1 MHPRRGQAVR
11 DEVAFFQAVK
21 VLLTKR
27 DISSKKRTDEER
39 DPAVRQIIGIL
50 DDDFLNAVRNLPE
63 RNLAVELLER
73 LAVRNNDAGLD
84 RPEIIA

>member
-1 MHPRRGQAVR
+1 MR